1 MIECIGKTP
10 LIRIQ
15 KMNPYENEIYVKMES
30 LNPLSS
36 IKDRVALALIEQA
49 EKDGLLKPNSVII
62 EPTSG
67 NTGIGLAYVAAVKGY
82 KLILTMPETM
92 SMERRKLL
100 KALGAELVLTE
111 GSLGMRGAIEK
122 ADEIASQ
129 TKDSFIPR
137 QFDNPANPQIH
148 FETTGPEIWNDS
160 EGNVNIIIA
169 TVGTGGTL
177 TGIGSYLKSKKPSV
191 QVVAIEPDTSAVLS
205 GKASGAHPIQ
215 GIGAGFIP
223 SVLDTKIID
232 EIYLTNEEKAFSTAR
247 MAVKK
252 EGLLIGISSGAAL
265 EAALTIASRPEN
277 KGKTIVAILP
287 DSGERYLSTTL
298 FES

>member
-1 MIECIGKTP
+1 
-10 LIRIQ
+10 
-15 KMNPYENEIYVKMES
+15 
-30 LNPLSS
+30 
-36 IKDRVALALIEQA
+36 
-49 EKDGLLKPNSVII
+49 
-62 EPTSG
+62 
-67 NTGIGLAYVAAVKGY
+67 
-82 KLILTMPETM
+82 
-92 SMERRKLL
+92 
-100 KALGAELVLTE
+100 
-111 GSLGMRGAIEK
+111 
-122 ADEIASQ
+122 
-129 TKDSFIPR
+129 
-137 QFDNPANPQIH
+137 
-148 FETTGPEIWNDS
+148 
-160 EGNVNIIIA
+160 VNIIIA